1 ECMSL
6 TGSCA
11 DQKVKTCPSGSYISM
26 SLTTVTQVSKCNII
40 YRYLCIS
47 TKVKL
52 KYCAGDCQ
60 SGSINIGIAITLSV
74 CCDADLCNSQ
84 DAPGILN
91 GAECLFI
98 RCYKEYLRYS
108 CDGQSFSNIL
118 SCSGSE
124 EHCISKEGDQTLM
137 VLKDCVSKSM
147 CNTKTSVRDVQSV
160 SCCEGNL
167 CNGVQSITQSFLFLC
182 CSLISF
188 ILLH

>member
-1 ECMSL
+1 L
-6 TGSCA
+6 G
-11 DQKVKTCPSGSYISM
+11 G
-26 SLTTVTQVSKCNII
+26 
-40 YRYLCIS
+40 IS

-60 SGSINIGIAITLSV
+60 SGCINIGIAITLSV

-84 DAPGILN
+84 DAPDPSSLVPSGKK
-91 GAECLFI
+91 C
-98 RCYKEYLRYS
+98 YS

-124 EHCISKEGDQTLM
+124 EHCISATGANNLM

-167 CNGVQSITQSFLFLC
+167 CNGVQSVSQSFLFLC